1 MYGSPVVLVEANKGK
16 DEDEDA
22 DCKRSKLEG
31 AVDILNVTKLW
42 PIYLQAF

>member
-1 MYGSPVVLVEANKGK
+1 MVLVEANEGK

-31 AVDILNVTKLW
+31 VVDILNATKLW
-42 PIYLQAF
+42 PIHLQAF